1 MFILRTILFLVWIVF
16 YIVLGC
22 KEVYATNLVDNFSFL
37 NYDLWNVNENDGD
50 VGFSDDGILLT
61 SHGNFFPFIYN
72 KFDERLIPDT
82 GDFNLKIRF
91 RYRNISS
98 MGDGIGFGYFKDP
111 NLDTL
116 IEYGV
121 WADSHLGFIYM
132 KNDFSLQGNCS
143 SINTFY
149 DGRNR
154 SNVSLRELDPYEWH
168 IFEVQ
173 RTGPNLY
180 FFLDRSIRPAYF
192 FKLFDIGCEGRNIFI
207 GNKYSGGSTTWSS
220 LEIDYVQ
227 IEKENIL
234 NLDNT
239 KVVIL
244 PGLGASWN
252 VLGALGSN
260 IPGLE
265 WEIPSFIKVYDNL
278 KNEFIA
284 NGFEEGKNLF
294 VWPYDWRQPIN
305 QIASNFDTYLSNS
318 SVTDSDDEIILVGHS
333 LGGTVARWWYQNNP
347 GDTRIKKVISLG
359 SPHFGAVDAYEAWN
373 GGNITGNGLSS
384 IVFNVLML
392 LNRDSAESP
401 ASVVKRLAPVVK
413 DLQPVMDFAYVD
425 GQLKS
430 FSTFAEANS
439 TLSLKNFEF
448 QTISLDDLYTIAGT
462 GFDTKEFLR
471 LGDRSFFDKR
481 LNIWPDGRP
490 IDRVYSDLG
499 DNTVLSG
506 SARLGPNYYELN
518 SNHGDLTTSA
528 ISQVMTILGLED
540 KDITTVDYDNFE
552 DSMVFYIASPAHLE
566 VVCNTQ
572 TFSSDEFGFVVVKN
586 SSNFSSCSVRVVAD
600 GGGGDYKLVVG
611 SSGSNA
617 WSVFS
622 GQVFAGETDL
632 YGIDKNGLLTKN
644 DDIYVIFE
652 NYCQNLLDTYTEN
665 EDLLDCVEA
674 SQIKDAD
681 NLITSV
687 FEFRKNN
694 RDFNLSW
701 QMLDKLIPF
710 LRTDSVIESEA
721 SFLIENGSDMF
732 SLVENVAVIKE
743 EKGVQT
749 DNFGVSSFELGQDV
763 FKNVEEDFTS
773 GNFEDVKARF
783 DLTKK
788 ILQQVW

>member
-1 MFILRTILFLVWIVF
+1 MILEP
-16 YIVLGC
+16 
-22 KEVYATNLVDNFSFL
+22 KEVNAGKFVDNFSFL

-50 VGFSDDGILLT
+50 VNFSDDGIMLT
-61 SHGNFFPFIYN
+61 SQGNLFPFIYN
-72 KFDERLIPDT
+72 KFDKKLIPDT

-121 WADSHLGFIYM
+121 WADSYRGFIYM
-132 KNDFSLQGNCS
+132 KNDFSLQGSCS
-143 SINTFY
+143 NINTFS

-154 SNVSLRELDPYEWH
+154 SNVSLRELDPYDWH
-168 IFEVQ
+168 VFEVQ

-180 FFLDRSIRPAYF
+180 FFLDRTVRPAYF
-192 FKLFDIGCEGRNIFI
+192 FKLFDIGCEGRNIFL
-207 GNKYSGGSTTWSS
+207 GNKYSGGSMTWSS

-239 KVVIL
+239 KVIIL

-252 VLGALGSN
+252 ALGALGSN
-260 IPGLE
+260 IPGLK
-265 WEIPSFIKVYDNL
+265 WTIPSFVKTYDNL

-294 VWPYDWRQPIN
+294 VWSYDWRQPVN
-305 QIASNFDTYLSNS
+305 QIASNFDTYLSDLNI
-318 SVTDSDDEIILVGHS
+318 TDSDDEIILVGHS
-333 LGGTVARWWYQNNP
+333 LGGMVARWWYQNNP
-347 GDTRIKKVISLG
+347 TDSRIKKVISLG
-359 SPHFGAVDAYEAWN
+359 SPHYGAVDAYEAWN

-384 IVFNVLML
+384 IVFNILML
-392 LNRDSAESP
+392 LNRDSTESP
-401 ASVVKRLAPVVK
+401 ASVIKRLAPVVK

-425 GQLKS
+425 GQLEK

-439 TLSLKNFEF
+439 TLALKNFEF

-462 GFDTKEFLR
+462 GFDTKEFIR
-471 LGDRSFFDKR
+471 LKDRSFFDRR

-490 IDRVYSDLG
+490 FERIYSNLG
-499 DNTVLSG
+499 DDTVLSG
-506 SARLGPNYYELN
+506 SARLGPDYYELT

-528 ISQVMTILGLED
+528 INQVMSVLGLED
-540 KDITTVDYDNFE
+540 KDITTVDYDNLE

-566 VVCNTQ
+566 VVCGSQ

-586 SSNFSSCSVRVVAD
+586 NSSFSSCSVSVVAD
-600 GGGGDYKLVVG
+600 GSGGDYKLVVG

-622 GQVFAGETDL
+622 GRVIAGETDL
-632 YGIDKNGLLTKN
+632 YGIDENGLLTKN
-644 DDIYVIFE
+644 DDIYVVFE
-652 NYCQNLLDTYTEN
+652 NYCQRLLDTYVEN
-665 EDLLDCVEA
+665 KDLLDCVEA
-674 SQIKDAD
+674 SQAKDA
-681 NLITSV
+681 NQLITSV
-687 FEFRKNN
+687 FEFRKKN

-710 LRTDSVIESEA
+710 LRTDSVEEVTA
-721 SFLIENGSDMF
+721 SSLIENGANMF

-749 DNFGVSSFELGQDV
+749 DDFGISSFELGQEV
-763 FKNVEEDFTS
+763 FKNVEENFMS
-773 GNFEDVKARF
+773 GDYEDVKARF
-783 DLTKK
+783 DLSKR